1 MSQHLVLAG
10 GGHSHALLLRRW
22 AMKPRL
28 RPVGLI
34 TLVNRQ
40 STALYSGMVPG
51 HVAGH
56 YPRDA
61 IAIDLRHLSDQAGVA
76 FIVAEITGLD
86 PVQKQLHL
94 QGRPSLT
101 YDRLSLNVGSITPQ
115 AEHDFYGSEHAI
127 KPLEPALKALHEVQ
141 NSSCSE
147 SAVQLRGSGLAA
159 IELAFAIRHRWPHR
173 PVALHAHLQ
182 RIPRPLQR
190 ALKDTEIDVRSSST
204 TAPSAQ
210 DATHDEH
217 PPVPALSLRCTG
229 SQAPAWLAESGLPVD
244 GCGRVLTKSTLELI
258 GHAGM
263 FAAGDCAVIDHDP
276 RPPSGV
282 WAVRAAKPLAHN
294 LEASS
299 RNQPLH
305 QWRPQRRALQLLGG
319 FQSNQRPTAW
329 AIWGP
334 WLIGPHPW
342 LWHWKQH
349 IDRQFMASFQTG
361 AMERSG
367 DVGESAMLCRGCAA
381 KLPAAPLEAALEQA
395 GLKALGRAPED
406 ANPLP
411 HARNSS
417 GQVVLQSIDGFPA
430 LISDPWLNGRLTALH
445 ACSDLWACGATVES
459 AQTVVTLPL
468 TYTKLQQETLSQTL
482 AGVRSVLE
490 PQGAQLIGGHT
501 LEARSPS
508 TSPLSLGIQLIVSV
522 QGSPA
527 GDLWSK
533 RGIQA
538 GDQLLLSRPLGTGV
552 LFAAAMAAASA
563 PEDLDHA
570 LVQMASSQHRIVDQ
584 LRALEGAFPGQLHA
598 STDITGFGLLGHLGE
613 MLGDTAKDPESLQIQ
628 LNASSIPALPGALAL
643 LRAGHASSL
652 APANRRAWQLL
663 DPQPHRNGVVAVT
676 LNLGPLQAGSE
687 DHRAMLELL
696 IDPQT
701 CGPLL
706 ISAAPP
712 LAEALVNQDPR
723 GWWLIG
729 SATTA

>member
-1 MSQHLVLAG
+1 MSQHLILAG

-22 AMKPRL
+22 AMQPRL
-28 RPVGLI
+28 RPKGLI

-51 HVAGH
+51 LVAGL
-56 YPRDA
+56 YPRDSV
-61 IAIDLRHLSDQAGVA
+61 AIDLRQLTDQACVA

-101 YDRLSLNVGSITPQ
+101 YDRLSLNVGSVTTL
-115 AEHDFYGSEHAI
+115 AEPACCNSEVAI
-127 KPLEPALKALHEVQ
+127 KPLEPALGALHKEQ
-141 NSSCSE
+141 HSNCSE
-147 SAVQLRGSGLAA
+147 SAVQVRGSGLAA

-173 PVALHAHLQ
+173 SVALHAHLQ
-182 RIPRPLQR
+182 RIPQALQR
-190 ALKDTEIDVRSSST
+190 ALKGTGIDVH
-204 TAPSAQ
+204 SASQ
-210 DATHDEH
+210 TSPCARDVTQDEH
-217 PPVPALSLRCTG
+217 VLVPALSLRCTG
-229 SQAPAWLAESGLPVD
+229 SQAPTWLANSGLPVD
-244 GCGRVLTKSTLELI
+244 GGGRVLTQATLEVI
-258 GHAGM
+258 GHAGL
-263 FAAGDCAVIDHDP
+263 FAAGDCAVIDRNP

-282 WAVRAAKPLAHN
+282 WAVRAAKPLARN

-299 RNQPLH
+299 RSQPLR
-305 QWRPQRRALQLLGG
+305 QWRPQRLALQLLGG

-329 AIWGP
+329 ALWGA

-342 LWHWKQH
+342 LWRWKQH
-349 IDRQFMASFQTG
+349 IDRQFIARFRIG
-361 AMERSG
+361 AMERSDDG
-367 DVGESAMLCRGCAA
+367 SKSAMLCRGCAA

-395 GLKALGRAPED
+395 GFKALGSTPED

-417 GQVVLQSIDGFPA
+417 GQVVLQSVDGFPA

-445 ACSDLWACGATVES
+445 ACSDLWACGATVDS

-468 TYTKLQQETLSQTL
+468 TNTKLQQELLSQTL

-501 LEARSPS
+501 LGARSPS
-508 TSPLSLGIQLIVSV
+508 TNPLSLDVQLIVSV

-527 GDLWSK
+527 GDLWTK
-533 RGIQA
+533 KGVQA

-563 PEDLDHA
+563 PEDIDHA

-584 LRALEGAFPGQLHA
+584 LRALEEAFPGQLHA
-598 STDITGFGLLGHLGE
+598 ATDITGFGLLGHLGE
-613 MLGDTAKDPESLQIQ
+613 MLGDIPTSGDPLQVT
-628 LNASSIPALPGALAL
+628 LEGSAIPSLPGALAL
-643 LRAGHASSL
+643 LTAGHASSL

-663 DPQPHRNGVVAVT
+663 DPQPNRNGAAAVT
-676 LNLGPLQAGSE
+676 LNLGSLKAGSK
-687 DHRAMLELL
+687 DHQALLELL
-696 IDPQT
+696 VDPQT

-706 ISAAPP
+706 ISAAPS
-712 LAEALVNQDPR
+712 LAEALLNQ
-723 GWWLIG
+723 GNQEWWLIG
-729 SATTA
+729 NATTA